1 MHMLGVELLDNLAIA
16 VSVDESGRVVAR
28 GQSVGED
35 LAAAAVAALQKVW
48 SAPAAPA
55 VAAINPESRA
65 CVVAMR
71 ALAERFRGSFL
82 HELPVAS
89 GTAAATAEA
98 WIGAASGATEVVFF
112 AVGGH
117 TSAGIL
123 RQGAPMTGANRRAPA
138 IAWLALNPVERE
150 DYRKIGCLEAEVA
163 APGIVR
169 RLIWRVK
176 AGDHSRVVD
185 AVGGDFAAVGIEHV
199 LAGAREGDG
208 VAISVMRDTAKYL
221 GMAAAN
227 LVAIADP
234 EVLVLGGMMASAAD
248 LLLEPVRAEIG
259 RRLPDSM
266 RQALTIVPAILG
278 EDAPALGAARLAS
291 AAAA

>member
-1 MHMLGVELLDNLAIA
+1 MLGLELLDHGALA

-28 GQSVGED
+28 GQSAGKD
-35 LAAAAVAALQKVW
+35 LAAAAMAALEKVW

-55 VAAINPESRA
+55 VTAINPESPA
-65 CVVAMR
+65 WVAVME
-71 ALAERFRGSFL
+71 ALSERFRGSL
-82 HELPVAS
+82 RGELPVAS

-98 WIGAASGATEVVFF
+98 WIGAARGATDVVFL
-112 AVGGH
+112 AVGDH

-123 RQGAPMTGANRRAPA
+123 RKGAPMTGAHRRAPA
-138 IAWLALNPVERE
+138 VAWLALNPVERE
-150 DYRKIGCLEAEVA
+150 DYRKIGCLEVEVA

-176 AGDHSRVVD
+176 AGDHSRVLD
-185 AVGGDFAAVGIEHV
+185 AVGGNFAAVSIEHV
-199 LAGAREGDG
+199 FAGAREGDG

-234 EVLVLGGMMASAAD
+234 EVLVLGGMMASAPD
-248 LLLEPVRAEIG
+248 LLLEPVRVEIG
-259 RRLPDSM
+259 RRLPNLM
-266 RQALTIVPAILG
+266 RQALTVVPASLG
-278 EDAPALGAARLAS
+278 EDAPAIGAARLA
-291 AAAA
+291 AAAP